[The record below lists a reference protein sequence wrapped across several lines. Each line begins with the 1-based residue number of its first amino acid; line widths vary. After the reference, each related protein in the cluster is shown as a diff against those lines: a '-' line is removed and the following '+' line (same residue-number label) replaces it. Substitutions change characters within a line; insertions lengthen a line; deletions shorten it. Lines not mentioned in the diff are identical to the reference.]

1 MSQITHGD
9 TELANVTALRQLLQ
23 GRECSQSST
32 QHQECS
38 SSCNNFSF
46 EPHHLFSSLHG
57 NSQSLCLN
65 PSLSCRQPGCTC
77 RSGTHSSRSR
87 AGRMKA
93 SHLRCGMCNF
103 CKGVY
108 KYERPWLIEI
118 YVGERE
124 NQNQN
129 QNNTK
134 QPSSWFMKSI

>member
-32 QHQECS
+32 HQECS
-38 SSCNNFSF
+38 SSCNSFSF

-108 KYERPWLIEI
+108 IYEQPWLIE
-118 YVGERE
+118 RE
-124 NQNQN
+124 NKNK
-129 QNNTK
+129 NNTK
-134 QPSSWFMKSI
+134 QPSSLFMKSI